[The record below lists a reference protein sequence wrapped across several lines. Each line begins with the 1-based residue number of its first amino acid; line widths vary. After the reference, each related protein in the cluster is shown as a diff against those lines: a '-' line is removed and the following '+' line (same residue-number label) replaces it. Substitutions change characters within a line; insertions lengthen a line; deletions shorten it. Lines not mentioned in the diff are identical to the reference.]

1 MMRKATF
8 VQFYPMVAV
17 ALALVVGIVVGGRSS
32 GDVSP
37 WVWLWVAVG
46 GVVAAALSR
55 SQGSIATLCLLVA
68 VVGAGGWRGSEAERG
83 LHLELP
89 DEPLTY
95 DAVVM
100 SEPQQRGR
108 VVSCDLLLTSTQP
121 MVRARASILR
131 DTVAHR
137 YRHLHLG
144 DGIKARSLLEH
155 PHGYAHSRS
164 DYGRYLLVHG
174 VQAQTFI
181 YYNQWCKAHLKPH
194 GMPLGQRLQLRF
206 RQLRAKLLATVDT
219 SMMAPESRAVL
230 AAVALGDRSGIDKQ
244 LRSQYATAGA
254 AHVLALSGMHLA
266 VIYMMLRLLLPGL
279 RRRLLGEL
287 LLLAM
292 VWGYVLLAGMSPS
305 LLRSATMLTIY
316 ATLRVAHR
324 GGKEVNVL
332 SFAAVVLLLADP
344 LMVYDVGFQLSFLSV
359 WGIVVLLPL
368 FERLVPARLRPGGR
382 VGRWLSSTVLL
393 PIAAQVATAPLV
405 AYCFGRLPVY
415 FLLTNLVAAPMMSVV
430 LPLAIVYFLTPSIAV
445 LHTLLA
451 RLLSLLIGGM
461 NSALER
467 IASLPGASIEGL
479 SPTAAEVV
487 VAYAAVVAVWLLLRR
502 YVANKQLGDL
512 QVDYS

>member
-1 MMRKATF
+1 
-8 VQFYPMVAV
+8 
-17 ALALVVGIVVGGRSS
+17 
-32 GDVSP
+32 
-37 WVWLWVAVG
+37 
-46 GVVAAALSR
+46 
-55 SQGSIATLCLLVA
+55 
-68 VVGAGGWRGSEAERG
+68 
-83 LHLELP
+83 
-89 DEPLTY
+89 
-95 DAVVM
+95 
-100 SEPQQRGR
+100 
-108 VVSCDLLLTSTQP
+108 
-121 MVRARASILR
+121 
-131 DTVAHR
+131 
-137 YRHLHLG
+137 
-144 DGIKARSLLEH
+144 
-155 PHGYAHSRS
+155 
-164 DYGRYLLVHG
+164 
-174 VQAQTFI
+174 
-181 YYNQWCKAHLKPH
+181 
-194 GMPLGQRLQLRF
+194 
-206 RQLRAKLLATVDT
+206 
-219 SMMAPESRAVL
+219 
-230 AAVALGDRSGIDKQ
+230 
-244 LRSQYATAGA
+244 
-254 AHVLALSGMHLA
+254 
-266 VIYMMLRLLLPGL
+266 
-279 RRRLLGEL
+279 
-287 LLLAM
+287 
-292 VWGYVLLAGMSPS
+292 
-305 LLRSATMLTIY
+305 
-316 ATLRVAHR
+316 VAHR

-368 FERLVPARLRPGGR
+368 FERLVPARLSPGGR

>member
-1 MMRKATF
+1 
-8 VQFYPMVAV
+8 
-17 ALALVVGIVVGGRSS
+17 
-32 GDVSP
+32 
-37 WVWLWVAVG
+37 
-46 GVVAAALSR
+46 
-55 SQGSIATLCLLVA
+55 
-68 VVGAGGWRGSEAERG
+68 
-83 LHLELP
+83 
-89 DEPLTY
+89 
-95 DAVVM
+95 
-100 SEPQQRGR
+100 
-108 VVSCDLLLTSTQP
+108 
-121 MVRARASILR
+121 
-131 DTVAHR
+131 
-137 YRHLHLG
+137 
-144 DGIKARSLLEH
+144 
-155 PHGYAHSRS
+155 
-164 DYGRYLLVHG
+164 
-174 VQAQTFI
+174 
-181 YYNQWCKAHLKPH
+181 
-194 GMPLGQRLQLRF
+194 MPLGQRLQLRF

-219 SMMAPESRAVL
+219 AMMAPESRAVL

-292 VWGYVLLAGMSPS
+292 VWVYVLLAGMSPS

-368 FERLVPARLRPGGR
+368 FERLVPARLRPGRR

>member
-37 WVWLWVAVG
+37 WAWLWVVAG
-46 GVVAAALSR
+46 GVAAAVLSR
-55 SQGSIATLCLLVA
+55 RCGIIATLCLLVA

-83 LHLELP
+83 LHLDLP

-155 PHGYAHSRS
+155 PHGYVHSRS

-219 SMMAPESRAVL
+219 AMMAPESRAVL

-266 VIYMMLRLLLPGL
+266 VIYMMLRLLLPVL

-292 VWGYVLLAGMSPS
+292 VWVYVLLAGMSPS

-368 FERLVPARLRPGGR
+368 FERLVPARLSPGGR